1 MTLLQQVELFVLLT
15 YWQRDSRQRRY
26 IHVVW
31 SLLNFKFK
39 PSQSEYWKHGIG
51 QGNNYIYVTTQ
62 ILSVGNVQ
70 QIKSYLK
77 PNESLTICAKKFEP
91 GCKDIDPKIIVKKI
105 PQLILNS
112 CEFGKK

>member
-1 MTLLQQVELFVLLT
+1 
-15 YWQRDSRQRRY
+15 
-26 IHVVW
+26 
-31 SLLNFKFK
+31 LLNFKFK